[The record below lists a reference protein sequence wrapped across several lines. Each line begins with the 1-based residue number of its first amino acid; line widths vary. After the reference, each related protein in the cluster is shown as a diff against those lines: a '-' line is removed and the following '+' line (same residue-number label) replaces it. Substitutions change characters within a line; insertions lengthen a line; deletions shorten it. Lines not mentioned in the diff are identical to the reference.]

1 MAENHTASCCDPSGT
16 VILDPPI
23 TGWRF
28 LIFSDTLALVIDLVL
43 NEDIHQR
50 VIVEML
56 PRAERY
62 LWIVTADLKDLHV
75 KKGRRFVP
83 LLEILSDLVNEGI
96 AVRLF
101 HAKEPGPRFR
111 EDFDRYPS
119 LIESDLF
126 ERILCP
132 RIHTKAIIVDGKE
145 GFIGSANLTGAGVG
159 AKSPLR
165 RNFEAGFVTDE
176 KKHLGPMM
184 EWIDQLYLGEFCQNC
199 QRRDTCPDPIA

>member
-1 MAENHTASCCDPSGT
+1 
-16 VILDPPI
+16 
-23 TGWRF
+23 
-28 LIFSDTLALVIDLVL
+28 VIDLVL

-132 RIHTKAIIVDGKE
+132 RIHTKTIIVDGKE

>member
-1 MAENHTASCCDPSGT
+1 MT
-16 VILDPPI
+16 
-23 TGWRF
+23 
-28 LIFSDTLALVIDLVL
+28 DLVL

-56 PRAERY
+56 PRAQRF

-83 LLEILSDLVNEGI
+83 FLEILSDLVNEGV

-111 EDFDRYPS
+111 EDFDRYPA

-132 RIHTKAIIVDGKE
+132 RIHTKAIIVDGRE
-145 GFIGSANLTGAGVG
+145 AFIGSANLTGAGVG

-176 KKHLGPMM
+176 SKHLTPLI
-184 EWIDQLYLGEFCQNC
+184 EWVDTLYLGDFCLKC
-199 QRRDTCPDPIA
+199 QRRSTCPDPIA

>member
-1 MAENHTASCCDPSGT
+1 MT
-16 VILDPPI
+16 
-23 TGWRF
+23 
-28 LIFSDTLALVIDLVL
+28 DLVL

-56 PRAERY
+56 PRAERF

-83 LLEILSDLVNEGI
+83 LLEILSDLVNEGV

-111 EDFDRYPS
+111 EDFDRYPA

-132 RIHTKAIIVDGKE
+132 RVHTKAIVIDGKKA
-145 GFIGSANLTGAGVG
+145 FITSANLTGAGLG
-159 AKSPLR
+159 AKHPDK
-165 RNFEAGFVTDE
+165 RNFEAGILTDE
-176 KKHLGPMM
+176 KQHVAPLM
-184 EWIDQLYLGEFCQNC
+184 EWIDSLYLGEFCGRC
-199 QRRDTCPDPIA
+199 RLRAICPDPLDQ

>member
-1 MAENHTASCCDPSGT
+1 
-16 VILDPPI
+16 
-23 TGWRF
+23 
-28 LIFSDTLALVIDLVL
+28 VIDLVL

-56 PRAERY
+56 PRAKRY

-83 LLEILSDLVNEGI
+83 LLEILSDLVNEGV

-132 RIHTKAIIVDGKE
+132 RIHTKTIIVDGKE

-199 QRRDTCPDPIA
+199 QRRDTCPDPIT

>member
-1 MAENHTASCCDPSGT
+1 M
-16 VILDPPI
+16 
-23 TGWRF
+23 
-28 LIFSDTLALVIDLVL
+28 IDLVL

-56 PRAERY
+56 PRAKRY

-83 LLEILSDLVNEGI
+83 LLEILSDLVNEGV

-132 RIHTKAIIVDGKE
+132 RIHTKTIIVDGKE